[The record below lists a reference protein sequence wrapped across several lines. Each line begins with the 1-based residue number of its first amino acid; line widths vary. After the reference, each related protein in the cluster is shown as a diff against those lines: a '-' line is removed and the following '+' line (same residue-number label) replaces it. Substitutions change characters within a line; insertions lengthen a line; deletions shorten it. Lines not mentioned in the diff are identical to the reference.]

1 MDALETEHGKCLNM
15 QRIHDEDFLEKAE
28 MIKEQK
34 IALSQLEK
42 SLLEKTHEMS
52 DLLVMVDRQK
62 TEIGKKHALKKY
74 DQFALSTSCFWGS
87 TTGSNIT
94 PVVQFQEIFVT
105 KINNG

>member
-1 MDALETEHGKCLNM
+1 MEALETEHGKCLNM

-28 MIKEQK
+28 TIKEQK

-62 TEIGKKHALKKY
+62 AEIDAFKEKFEVLNQDLSNREHEIG
-74 DQFALSTSCFWGS
+74 FG
-87 TTGSNIT
+87 NI
-94 PVVQFQEIFVT
+94 QGHCLIA
-105 KINNG
+105 

>member
-34 IALSQLEK
+34 IALIQLEK

-62 TEIGKKHALKKY
+62 TEIGKKHALKNM
-74 DQFALSTSCFWGS
+74 TSSLQILAAF
-87 TTGSNIT
+87 T
-94 PVVQFQEIFVT
+94 PIVQFHEIFVT
-105 KINNG
+105 KVS